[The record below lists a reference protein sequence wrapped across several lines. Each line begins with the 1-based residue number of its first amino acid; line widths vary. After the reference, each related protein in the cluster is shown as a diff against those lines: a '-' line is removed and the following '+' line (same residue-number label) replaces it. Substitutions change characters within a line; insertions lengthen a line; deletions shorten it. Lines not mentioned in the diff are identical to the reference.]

1 MLMKKIMPLI
11 IILSLILGSGC
22 KTEKKDDIMNNP
34 LVQRFNTPFEVPPF
48 KQIKVNH
55 FFPAIKY
62 AINEQEKEINFI
74 VNNEEKA
81 TFSNTIEALDL
92 SGRLLKEVNL
102 IFNNLL
108 STNTNEEMQ
117 KLAKE
122 IAPLI
127 SNHRDNILLNEKLYA
142 RIKEIY
148 ENRENLALDTEQ
160 YTLLDEVYK
169 KFTRGG
175 ANLNES
181 DKEKLRKINEEI
193 SVLSLNFGDNVLAEI
208 NKFKLIIENEEDLA
222 GLPADV
228 VKAASET
235 ANEMDL
241 GGKWV
246 FTTHRS
252 SIIPF
257 LQYAEKRD
265 LREKIFK
272 AYINKCDNNDE
283 LDNKDIISKIIKLR
297 YKRARLLG
305 YKDHASYV
313 LEVNMAENPENVYAL
328 LNRIME
334 KAQMVARNE
343 VKDMQ
348 EIIDKEG
355 GNFKLQPWDWWYYSE
370 KVRKEKYDL
379 DEESLRPYFKLENVR
394 NGAFKLAGKLYGLQ
408 FVEKTGVPVYDKDA
422 AVFEVLEE
430 DGTHVGLLY
439 MDFYPRDSK
448 RFGAWMTEYRP
459 ERKIEGKRIDPVI
472 SVVYNFTK
480 PTSEKPSLL
489 SYEEVLTLFHEFGHA
504 LHGLLSQCTYDEIS
518 GTNVA
523 RDFVEL
529 PSQFMEN
536 FVSEPKV
543 LELFAKHYKT
553 GELIPV
559 ELVEKINKSSYFN
572 KGFEVV
578 EYIAA
583 CFLDMDWHKLSDTA
597 DINVNE
603 FEKQSMQ
610 RIGLIPEIVE
620 RYRTTYFQHIFT
632 WDYSAGYYSYVWA
645 RILDSDA
652 YESFRQNGIFDRTTA
667 QSFRKNILEK
677 GGSDKP
683 MNLYK
688 SFKGAEPSIEPYLKK
703 NGLL

>member
-1 MLMKKIMPLI
+1 M
-11 IILSLILGSGC
+11 IILSLILGSAC

-34 LVQRFNTPFEVPPF
+34 LVQNFDTPFKVPPF
-48 KQIKVNH
+48 EKIKLEH
-55 FFPAIKY
+55 FLPAIKY
-62 AINEQEKEINFI
+62 AINEQEKEIDSI

-81 TFSNTIEALDL
+81 TFTNTVEALDL
-92 SGRLLKEVNL
+92 SGNLLKEVNL
-102 IFNNLL
+102 IFNNFL
-108 STNTNEEMQ
+108 SANTNEGMR

-122 IAPLI
+122 IAPLN
-127 SNHRDNILLNEKLYA
+127 SNHTDNILLNTKLYA
-142 RIKEIY
+142 RIKEVY
-148 ENRENLALDTEQ
+148 DGRDTLDLNTEQ
-160 YTLLDEVYK
+160 YTLLDEIYK

-175 ANLNES
+175 ANLNEP

-193 SVLSLNFGDNVLAEI
+193 SVLSLSFGDNVLAEI
-208 NKFKLIIENEEDLA
+208 NRFKLIVENKADLA
-222 GLPADV
+222 GLPEDV
-228 VKAASET
+228 IKAASET

-241 GGKWV
+241 PGKWV
-246 FTTHRS
+246 FTLHKS
-252 SIIPF
+252 SMIPF
-257 LQYAEKRD
+257 LQYSEKRD

-283 LDNKDIISKIIKLR
+283 LDNKEIISKIIKLR

-313 LEVNMAENPENVYAL
+313 LEVNMAENPENVYTL
-328 LNRIME
+328 LNRIMD
-334 KAQMVARNE
+334 KALIAARNE

-348 EIIDKEG
+348 EIIDREG
-355 GNFKLQPWDWWYYSE
+355 GNFKIQPWDWWFYSE
-370 KVRKEKYDL
+370 KVRKEKYNL

-394 NGAFKLAGKLYGLQ
+394 DGAFELAGKLFGLR
-408 FVEKTGVPVYDKDA
+408 FVENPDIPVYHEDA
-422 AVFEVLEE
+422 VAFEVLEE
-430 DGTHVGLLY
+430 DGTHVGILY

-459 ERKIEGKRIDPVI
+459 ERQVDGKRVDPVI
-472 SVVYNFTK
+472 SVVCNFTK

-504 LHGLLSQCTYDEIS
+504 LHGLLSQCTYGEIS
-518 GTNVA
+518 GTSVA

-529 PSQFMEN
+529 PSQIMEN
-536 FVSEPKV
+536 FVPEPEV
-543 LELFAKHYKT
+543 LALFARHYET
-553 GELIPV
+553 GETIPA
-559 ELVEKINKSSYFN
+559 ELVEKIIKSSYFN

-583 CFLDMDWHKLSDTA
+583 CFLDMDWHTMTDTTTI
-597 DINVNE
+597 DVNE
-603 FEKQSMQ
+603 FERQSMQ
-610 RIGLIPEIVE
+610 KTGLIPEIVE

-632 WDYSAGYYSYVWA
+632 WEYSAGYYSYVWA
-645 RILDSDA
+645 QILDSDA
-652 YESFRQNGIFDRTTA
+652 YESFRQNGIFDRPTA

-688 SFKGAEPSIEPYLKK
+688 SFRGAEPSIEPYLKT

>member
-1 MLMKKIMPLI
+1 MKKINLYV
-11 IILSLILGSGC
+11 IILGLILGSAC

-34 LVQRFNTPFEVPPF
+34 LVQKFDTPFEVPPF
-48 KQIKVNH
+48 EQIKLEH
-55 FFPAIKY
+55 FMPAVKY
-62 AINEQEKEINFI
+62 AIKEHEKEIDSI
-74 VNNEEKA
+74 TNNEEKP
-81 TFSNTIEALDL
+81 TFNNTLEALDQ
-92 SGRLLKEVNL
+92 SGNLLKEVNL

-108 STNTNEEMQ
+108 SANTNEGMR

-122 IAPLI
+122 IAPLN
-127 SNHRDNILLNEKLYA
+127 SNHRDNILLNTKLYA
-142 RIKEIY
+142 RIKEVY
-148 ENRENLALDTEQ
+148 ENRETLDLNTEQ
-160 YTLLDEVYK
+160 YTLLDEIYK

-193 SVLSLNFGDNVLAEI
+193 SVLSLSFGDNVLAEI

-222 GLPADV
+222 GLPEDV
-228 VKAASET
+228 INAASET
-235 ANEMDL
+235 AKEMEL
-241 GGKWV
+241 EGKWV
-246 FTTHRS
+246 FTIHKS
-252 SIIPF
+252 SMIPF
-257 LQYAEKRD
+257 LQYSEKRD

-283 LDNKDIISKIIKLR
+283 LDNKEIVTKLIKLR

-313 LEVNMAENPENVYAL
+313 LEINMAENPENVYAL
-328 LNRIME
+328 LNKIMD
-334 KAQMVARNE
+334 KALVVAKNE

-348 EIIDKEG
+348 EIIDREG

-379 DEESLRPYFKLENVR
+379 DEESLRPYFKLENIR
-394 NGAFKLAGKLYGLQ
+394 DGAFQLAQKLFGLQ
-408 FVEKTGVPVYDKDA
+408 FIEKPGLPVYHEDA
-422 AVFEVLEE
+422 MAFEVQEE
-430 DGTHVGLLY
+430 DGTHVGILY
-439 MDFYPRDSK
+439 MDFFPRNSK
-448 RFGAWMTEYRP
+448 RFGAWMTEYRA
-459 ERKIEGKRIDPVI
+459 ERKVDGKRIAPVI
-472 SVVYNFTK
+472 AIVCNFTK

-504 LHGLLSQCTYDEIS
+504 LHGLLSQCTYYELT

-529 PSQFMEN
+529 PSQIMEN
-536 FVSEPKV
+536 FVPEPEV
-543 LELFAKHYKT
+543 LNLFAKHYET
-553 GELIPV
+553 GETIPA

-583 CFLDMDWHKLSDTA
+583 SFLDMAWHTLSDTT

-610 RIGLIPEIVE
+610 NIGLIPEVVE

-632 WDYSAGYYSYVWA
+632 WAYSAGYYSYVWA
-645 RILDSDA
+645 QLLDSDA
-652 YESFRQNGIFDRTTA
+652 YESFRQNGIFDKPTA
-667 QSFRKNILEK
+667 QSFRTNILEK

-688 SFKGAEPSIEPYLKK
+688 KFKGAEPSIEPYLKK

>member
-1 MLMKKIMPLI
+1 MKRINLSV
-11 IILSLILGSGC
+11 IILSLILGSAC

-34 LVQRFNTPFEVPPF
+34 LVQKFDTPFEVPPF
-48 KQIKVNH
+48 EQIKLEHFLPAVNY
-55 FFPAIKY
+55 AIK
-62 AINEQEKEINFI
+62 EHEKEIDSI
-74 VNNEEKA
+74 VTNEEKA
-81 TFSNTIEALDL
+81 SFKNTVEALDL
-92 SGRLLKEVNL
+92 SGNLLKEVNL

-108 STNTNEEMQ
+108 SANTNEEMR

-122 IAPLI
+122 IAPLN
-127 SNHRDNILLNEKLYA
+127 SNHRDNILLNTKLYA
-142 RIKEIY
+142 RIKEVY
-148 ENRENLALDTEQ
+148 EDRENLELNTEQ
-160 YTLLDEVYK
+160 YTLLDEIYK

-193 SVLSLNFGDNVLAEI
+193 SVLSLSFGDNVLAEI

-222 GLPADV
+222 GLPEDV
-228 VKAASET
+228 IKAASET
-235 ANEMDL
+235 AKEMEME
-241 GGKWV
+241 GKWV
-246 FTTHRS
+246 FTIHKS
-252 SIIPF
+252 SMIPF
-257 LQYAEKRD
+257 LQYSEKRN

-272 AYINKCDNNDE
+272 AYINKCDNDDE
-283 LDNKDIISKIIKLR
+283 FDNKEIVSKLIKLR

-313 LEVNMAENPENVYAL
+313 LEINMAENPENVYSL
-328 LNRIME
+328 LNNIME
-334 KAQMVARNE
+334 KALIVAKNE

-348 EIIDKEG
+348 KIIDREG

-394 NGAFKLAGKLYGLQ
+394 DGAFKLAQKLYGLQ
-408 FVEKTGVPVYDKDA
+408 FIERPGLPVYHEDA
-422 AVFEVLEE
+422 VAFEVLEE
-430 DGTHVGLLY
+430 DSSHVGILY
-439 MDFYPRDSK
+439 MDFFPRDSK

-459 ERKIEGKRIDPVI
+459 ERKIDGKRIAPVI
-472 SVVYNFTK
+472 SVVCNFTK
-480 PTSEKPSLL
+480 PTGEKPSLL

-504 LHGLLSQCTYDEIS
+504 LHGLLSQCTYDEIT

-529 PSQFMEN
+529 PSQIMEN
-536 FVSEPKV
+536 FVPEPEV
-543 LELFAKHYKT
+543 LNLFAKHYET
-553 GELIPV
+553 GEKIPA

-572 KGFEVV
+572 KGFDVV

-583 CFLDMDWHKLSDTA
+583 SFLDMDWHTLNDTT

-610 RIGLIPEIVE
+610 KIGLIPEIVE

-632 WDYSAGYYSYVWA
+632 WAYAAGYYSYVWA
-645 RILDSDA
+645 QILDSDA
-652 YESFRQNGIFDRTTA
+652 YESFRQNGIFDRSTA

-688 SFKGAEPSIEPYLKK
+688 KFKGAEPSIEPYLKK
-703 NGLL
+703 NGLF

>member
-1 MLMKKIMPLI
+1 MKKIYLSV

-34 LVQRFNTPFEVPPF
+34 LVQKFDTPFEVPPF
-48 KQIKVNH
+48 EQIKLEHFLPAVNY
-55 FFPAIKY
+55 AIK
-62 AINEQEKEINFI
+62 EHEKEIDSI
-74 VNNEEKA
+74 VTNEEKA
-81 TFSNTIEALDL
+81 SFKNTVEALDL
-92 SGRLLKEVNL
+92 SGNLLKEVNL

-108 STNTNEEMQ
+108 SANTNEEMR

-122 IAPLI
+122 IAPLN
-127 SNHRDNILLNEKLYA
+127 SNHRDNILLNTKLYA
-142 RIKEIY
+142 RIKEVY
-148 ENRENLALDTEQ
+148 EDRENLELNTEQ
-160 YTLLDEVYK
+160 YTLLDEIYK

-193 SVLSLNFGDNVLAEI
+193 SVLSLSFGDNVLAEI

-222 GLPADV
+222 GLPEDV
-228 VKAASET
+228 IKAASET
-235 ANEMDL
+235 AKEMEME
-241 GGKWV
+241 GKWV
-246 FTTHRS
+246 FTIHKS
-252 SIIPF
+252 SMIPF
-257 LQYAEKRD
+257 LQYSEKRN

-272 AYINKCDNNDE
+272 AYINKCDNDDE
-283 LDNKDIISKIIKLR
+283 FDNKEIVSKLIKLR

-313 LEVNMAENPENVYAL
+313 LEINMAENPENVYSL
-328 LNRIME
+328 LNNIME
-334 KAQMVARNE
+334 KALIVAKNE

-348 EIIDKEG
+348 KIIDREG

-394 NGAFKLAGKLYGLQ
+394 DGAFKLAQKLYGLQ
-408 FVEKTGVPVYDKDA
+408 FIERPGLPVYHEDA
-422 AVFEVLEE
+422 VAFEVLEE
-430 DGTHVGLLY
+430 DSSHVGILY
-439 MDFYPRDSK
+439 MDFFPRDSK

-459 ERKIEGKRIDPVI
+459 ERKIDGKRIAPVI
-472 SVVYNFTK
+472 SVVCNFTK
-480 PTSEKPSLL
+480 PTGEKPSLL

-504 LHGLLSQCTYDEIS
+504 LHGLLSQCTYDEIT

-529 PSQFMEN
+529 PSQIMEN
-536 FVSEPKV
+536 FVPEPEV
-543 LELFAKHYKT
+543 LNLFAKHYET
-553 GELIPV
+553 GEKIPA

-572 KGFEVV
+572 KGFDVV

-583 CFLDMDWHKLSDTA
+583 SFLDMDWHTLNDTT

-610 RIGLIPEIVE
+610 KIGLIPEIVE

-632 WDYSAGYYSYVWA
+632 WAYAAGYYSYVWA
-645 RILDSDA
+645 QILDSDA
-652 YESFRQNGIFDRTTA
+652 YESFRQNGIFDRSTA

-688 SFKGAEPSIEPYLKK
+688 KFKGAEPSIEPYLKK
-703 NGLL
+703 NGLF